1 MSPSD
6 TLERPP
12 AELFPIRKVKWE
24 MGKAEERLPKA
35 NLLILDNQADE
46 YKRALAPKFPEVRI
60 HAATKEEEVGD
71 FIPKANIILTFKI
84 SDGLLQRAS
93 NLRWIQAL
101 ATGVDAFVRLPSLKQ
116 EVLLTSTRGI
126 HGPQMSEMAVLLML
140 ALNRHFP
147 EIIRNQDKGIWKS
160 WPAELLYRR
169 KVGILGLGV
178 TGEAI
183 ARKCKTF
190 GMVVYGVRRSRK
202 KTDCVDHLYGPEDL
216 IKVAQEV
223 DFLIIAA
230 PSTPQTHKMVGAEV
244 FSSMKRSAFL
254 INLAWGEIVDEEA
267 LISALE
273 SGKVAGAALDVFCQE
288 PLPQEHPFWRMKNLI
303 ITPHMGGTSTIYV
316 EQALSIFEENLRRY
330 LNGETNSLV
339 NLVEH

>member
-1 MSPSD
+1 MTKS
-6 TLERPP
+6 R
-12 AELFPIRKVKWE
+12 
-24 MGKAEERLPKA
+24 GKLPKV
-35 NLLILDNQADE
+35 NLLILDKQADE
-46 YKRALAPKFPEVRI
+46 YQRAIEPKFSEVRI

-71 FIPKANIILTFKI
+71 FISKANVILTFRI
-84 SDGLLQRAS
+84 SDELLQRAS
-93 NLRWIQAL
+93 NLRWIQSL
-101 ATGVDAFVRLPSLKQ
+101 ATGVDALVRLPSLKN

-147 EIIRNQDKGIWKS
+147 EIIRNQDKGVWKS
-160 WPAELLYRR
+160 WPTALLYRK

-183 ARKCKTF
+183 AKRCRAF
-190 GMVVYGVRRSRK
+190 GMVVYGIRRSRK
-202 KTDCVDHLYGPEDL
+202 EVGCVDYLYGPADL
-216 IKVAQEV
+216 LKVSREV
-223 DFLIIAA
+223 DFLIIVV
-230 PSTPQTHKMVGAEV
+230 PSTSQTYKMVGTEV
-244 FSSMKRSAFL
+244 LSSMKRSAFL
-254 INLAWGEIVDEEA
+254 INLARGEIVDEEA

-273 SGKVAGAALDVFCQE
+273 SGKIAGAALDAFCQE
-288 PLPQEHPFWRMKNLI
+288 PLPKEHPFWRMKNVI

-330 LNGETNSLV
+330 LNGETHNLI

>member
-12 AELFPIRKVKWE
+12 VEWFPVRKVKWE
-24 MGKAEERLPKA
+24 MGKAGERLPKA
-35 NLLILDNQADE
+35 NLLILDKQADE
-46 YKRALAPKFPEVRI
+46 YKRALKPKFPEVRI
-60 HAATKEEEVGD
+60 HAAISEKEVGD
-71 FIPKANIILTFKI
+71 FISKAHIILTFKI

-101 ATGVDAFVRLPSLKQ
+101 ATGVDALVRLPSLKQ

-140 ALNRHFP
+140 ALNRKFP
-147 EIIRNQDKGIWKS
+147 EIVRNQDKGVWKS
-160 WPAELLYRR
+160 WPAELLYRK

-183 ARKCKTF
+183 ARKCKSF
-190 GMVVYGVRRSRK
+190 GMVVYGVKRSRK
-202 KTDCVDHLYGPEDL
+202 ELTFVDHVCGPEDL
-216 IKVAQEV
+216 IKVAREV
-223 DFLIIAA
+223 DFLIIAV
-230 PSTPQTHKMVGAEV
+230 PSTSETYRMVGAEV
-244 FSSMKRSAFL
+244 LSSMKHTAFL
-254 INLAWGEIVDEEA
+254 INLARGEIVDEEA

-273 SGKVAGAALDVFCQE
+273 SEKIAGAALDVFCQE
-288 PLPQEHPFWRMKNLI
+288 PLPQEHPFWRMKNVI

-316 EQALSIFEENLRRY
+316 DQALSIFEKNLW
-330 LNGETNSLV
+330 LFLKGETQNLI

>member
-1 MSPSD
+1 MAKS
-6 TLERPP
+6 
-12 AELFPIRKVKWE
+12 
-24 MGKAEERLPKA
+24 GGRLPKA
-35 NLLILDNQADE
+35 NLLILDKQADE
-46 YKRALAPKFPEVRI
+46 YKRALERKFPEVRI
-60 HAATKEEEVGD
+60 HAATNEEEAGD
-71 FIPKANIILTFKI
+71 FISEASIILTFKI
-84 SDGLLQRAS
+84 SDGLLKRAS
-93 NLRWIQAL
+93 NLLWIQAL
-101 ATGVDAFVRLPSLKQ
+101 ATGVDALVRLPSLKK

-140 ALNRHFP
+140 ALNRKFP
-147 EIIRNQDKGIWKS
+147 EIIRNQGKGVWKS
-160 WPAELLYRR
+160 WPAELLDRR

-202 KTDCVDHLYGPEDL
+202 KPDCVDHLYGPEDL

-254 INLAWGEIVDEEA
+254 INLARGEIVDEEA

-273 SGKVAGAALDVFCQE
+273 SGKIAGAALDVFCQE

-330 LNGETNSLV
+330 LNGETNSLI